1 MFSLK
6 KNLAELT
13 ALIREKEKIQV
24 LTTSLAFKQ
33 LVAISFLNE
42 IFQEKSFLKKLI
54 FLCSCEKEA
63 RKLSDFFSFYAKNES
78 FEVKELLSTPYWDL
92 LKTYEHE
99 NRRFQSL
106 EALDFLKDCS
116 RAGVVVATPDGFMQK
131 IFHDSAYEEAS
142 FTLSV
147 LQEQDPFEL
156 EETLKKLGYKWRV

>member
-13 ALIREKEKIQV
+13 ALNREKEKIQV

-63 RKLSDFFSFYAKNES
+63 RKLSDFFSFS
-78 FEVKELLSTPYWDL
+78 
-92 LKTYEHE
+92 
-99 NRRFQSL
+99 
-106 EALDFLKDCS
+106 
-116 RAGVVVATPDGFMQK
+116 GVCPLPTKKPTQNITITIKLAVATTK
-131 IFHDSAYEEAS
+131 Y
-142 FTLSV
+142 L
-147 LQEQDPFEL
+147 LY
-156 EETLKKLGYKWRV
+156 KK